1 VLRKGSTPWLIR
13 WLSAAPSRWL
23 GRSSTVQQYITGGG
37 HGLSYLRH
45 LVRGN
50 RVRRQAAFETV
61 SEGNRPVLVIHGFMG
76 TRGSMYPLERH
87 LVEDGFC
94 VFSFNLGPINT
105 RDIRRS
111 ALLIQRKIERIL
123 AQTAWKEID
132 IVAHSMGGLI
142 GLYYIKKLG
151 GHARVRRMITLGT
164 PFRGTWLALAGI
176 ATMGL
181 LSTSSW
187 QLLPRSNFLD
197 DLHQGPIPDT
207 VQVYSIAA
215 ARDWFCP
222 PEATRMHGVK
232 SITVPFGHGSLV
244 VSPDVYKCVKD
255 ILGSSGAAVPLE
267 RFDDEL
273 SESAVIA
280 SLEASIMASGRA
292 SGVASGIA
300 SNEHRPAAEGSE
312 SSAVLAQAARTKR
325 TQAADPADG
334 ALARR
339 APGTVTSFA
348 LSSRRGKGN
357 G

>member
-23 GRSSTVQQYITGGG
+23 GRSSAVQQYITGGS

-50 RVRRQAAFETV
+50 RVRREAAFEAV
-61 SEGNRPVLVIHGFMG
+61 PEGNRPVLVIHGFMG
-76 TRGSMYPLERH
+76 TRGSMYPLERR
-87 LVEDGFC
+87 LAADGFC

-111 ALLIQRKIERIL
+111 AFLIHRKIERIL

-151 GHARVRRMITLGT
+151 GHTRVRRMITMGT

-181 LSTSSW
+181 LSASSW
-187 QLLPRSNFLD
+187 QLLPGSDFLD
-197 DLHQGPIPDT
+197 DLHREPIPAG
-207 VQVYSIAA
+207 VEVHSIAA
-215 ARDWFCP
+215 ARDWLCP
-222 PEATRMHGVK
+222 PEATRMPGVK

-244 VSPDVYKCVKD
+244 VSADVYKCVKD
-255 ILGSSGAAVPLE
+255 ILGPGGARSQGARFAPDISDLADLSDLADPSDLSDSDAGPVIDEGWDSGAGDVT
-267 RFDDEL
+267 
-273 SESAVIA
+273 
-280 SLEASIMASGRA
+280 
-292 SGVASGIA
+292 
-300 SNEHRPAAEGSE
+300 PAG
-312 SSAVLAQAARTKR
+312 AQAARADTAR
-325 TQAADPADG
+325 ANRAGVANPGDGTLARQAAG
-334 ALARR
+334 R
-339 APGTVTSFA
+339 VTSAA

>member
-23 GRSSTVQQYITGGG
+23 GRSSAVQQYITGGT
-37 HGLSYLRH
+37 HGLSYLRN

-50 RVRRQAAFETV
+50 RVHRNAAFETV
-61 SEGNRPVLVIHGFMG
+61 PEGNRPVLVIHGFMG
-76 TRGSMYPLERH
+76 TRGSMYPLERR
-87 LVEDGFC
+87 LAEDGFC

-111 ALLIQRKIERIL
+111 AFLIHRKIERIL

-151 GHARVRRMITLGT
+151 GHARVRRMITMGT

-181 LSTSSW
+181 LSASSW
-187 QLLPRSNFLD
+187 QLLPGSDFLG
-197 DLHQGPIPDT
+197 DLHREPIPAG
-207 VQVYSIAA
+207 VEVHSIAA
-215 ARDWFCP
+215 ARDWMCP
-222 PEATRMHGVK
+222 PEATRMPGVK
-232 SITVPFGHGSLV
+232 SITVPFGHGGLV
-244 VSPDVYKCVKD
+244 VSADVYKLVKD
-255 ILGSSGAAVPLE
+255 ILGPGGARGQGA
-267 RFDDEL
+267 RFADNLADSDPVAFIDEGWGSDDEGWD
-273 SESAVIA
+273 SEAGDVA
-280 SLEASIMASGRA
+280 PERA
-292 SGVASGIA
+292 ETARPNRAGVANPGD
-300 SNEHRPAAEGSE
+300 GT
-312 SSAVLAQAARTKR
+312 LARQAAGR
-325 TQAADPADG
+325 
-334 ALARR
+334 
-339 APGTVTSFA
+339 VTSAA

>member
-1 VLRKGSTPWLIR
+1 MLRKGSTPWLIR

-23 GRSSTVQQYITGGG
+23 GPSSAVQQYITGGT

-50 RVRRQAAFETV
+50 RVHRAVTFQAV
-61 SEGNRPVLVIHGFMG
+61 PEGNRPVLVIHGFMG
-76 TRGSMYPLERH
+76 TRGSMYPLERR
-87 LVEDGFC
+87 LAADGFC

-111 ALLIQRKIERIL
+111 AFLIHRKIERIL

-164 PFRGTWLALAGI
+164 PYRGTWLALAGI

-181 LSTSSW
+181 LSASSW
-187 QLLPRSNFLD
+187 QLLPGSDFLD
-197 DLHQGPIPDT
+197 DLHREPIPAG
-207 VQVYSIAA
+207 VEVCSIAA
-215 ARDWFCP
+215 QRDWLCP
-222 PEATRMHGVK
+222 PEATRMPGVK

-244 VSPDVYKCVKD
+244 VSADVYKCVKD
-255 ILGSSGAAVPLE
+255 ILGPGGARSQGSHFAEDLSDSDLVDFTDEGWDTGDEGWGSAAGDVAPE
-267 RFDDEL
+267 RAA
-273 SESAVIA
+273 SAPA
-280 SLEASIMASGRA
+280 NRAEAANPS
-292 SGVASGIA
+292 
-300 SNEHRPAAEGSE
+300 
-312 SSAVLAQAARTKR
+312 
-325 TQAADPADG
+325 DG
-334 ALARR
+334 PLARQ
-339 APGTVTSFA
+339 APGRVTSAA

>member
-255 ILGSSGAAVPLE
+255 ILGSSGAVPME

>member
-23 GRSSTVQQYITGGG
+23 GRSSTVQQYITGGT

-50 RVRRQAAFETV
+50 RVRRQAAFEAV
-61 SEGNRPVLVIHGFMG
+61 PEGTRPVLVIHGFMG

-87 LVEDGFC
+87 LAEDGFC

-123 AQTAWKEID
+123 AQTEWKEID

-164 PFRGTWLALAGI
+164 PFRGTWRALAGI
-176 ATMGL
+176 ATLGM

-197 DLHQGPIPDT
+197 ELHQGPIPET

-222 PEATRMHGVK
+222 PEVTRMHGVK

-255 ILGSSGAAVPLE
+255 ILSSSGAVPVEL
-267 RFDDEL
+267 FDEF

-280 SLEASIMASGRA
+280 SLEASIVTSVVTPGEASGA
-292 SGVASGIA
+292 PVG
-300 SNEHRPAAEGSE
+300 EHRLEAGDGEPP
-312 SSAVLAQAARTKR
+312 AVLAAKLRTKR
-325 TQAADPADG
+325 TETADPADG
-334 ALARR
+334 ALARQ

>member
-1 VLRKGSTPWLIR
+1 MLRKGSTPWLIR

-23 GRSSTVQQYITGGG
+23 GRSSAVQQYITGGS
-37 HGLSYLRH
+37 HGLSYLRN

-50 RVRRQAAFETV
+50 RVRRNAAFETV

-76 TRGSMYPLERH
+76 TRGSMYPLERR
-87 LVEDGFC
+87 LAEDGFC

-111 ALLIQRKIERIL
+111 AFLIHRKIERIL

-151 GHARVRRMITLGT
+151 GHTRVRRMITMGT

-181 LSTSSW
+181 LSSSSW
-187 QLLPRSNFLD
+187 QLLPSSDFLD
-197 DLHQGPIPDT
+197 DLHREPIPAG
-207 VQVYSIAA
+207 VEVHSIAA
-215 ARDWFCP
+215 ARDWLCP
-222 PEATRMHGVK
+222 PEATRMPGVK

-244 VSPDVYKCVKD
+244 VSADVYKCVKD
-255 ILGSSGAAVPLE
+255 ILGPGGAGAQGA
-267 RFDDEL
+267 RFANDLSDLSDSDPVAFVDE
-273 SESAVIA
+273 
-280 SLEASIMASGRA
+280 GWD
-292 SGVASGIA
+292 
-300 SNEHRPAAEGSE
+300 
-312 SSAVLAQAARTKR
+312 SSAGEAAPERAATAR
-325 TQAADPADG
+325 ANRAEVADPRDG
-334 ALARR
+334 TLARQ
-339 APGTVTSFA
+339 APGRVTSAA

>member
-1 VLRKGSTPWLIR
+1 MH
-13 WLSAAPSRWL
+13 
-23 GRSSTVQQYITGGG
+23 QYIKGGG

-50 RVRRQAAFETV
+50 RVPRKASFEAV
-61 SEGNRPVLVIHGFMG
+61 PEGNRPVLVIHGFMG
-76 TRGSMYPLERH
+76 TRGSMYPLESR
-87 LVEDGFC
+87 LAQDGFC

-111 ALLIQRKIERIL
+111 AFLIHRKIERIV
-123 AQTAWKEID
+123 AQTAWQEID

-181 LSTSSW
+181 LSASSW
-187 QLLPRSNFLD
+187 QLLPGSDFLG
-197 DLHQGPIPDT
+197 DLHREPIPAGVEIT
-207 VQVYSIAA
+207 SIAA
-215 ARDWFCP
+215 ARDWLCP
-222 PEATRMHGVK
+222 PEATRMPGVK

-244 VSPDVYKCVKD
+244 VSADVYRCVKD
-255 ILGSSGAAVPLE
+255 VLGPSNAGAPGRYVA
-267 RFDDEL
+267 DDF
-273 SESAVIA
+273 SDSDPIAFTDDGWDSAVA
-280 SLEASIMASGRA
+280 RSHTRVATQRTNRA
-292 SGVASGIA
+292 EVA
-300 SNEHRPAAEGSE
+300 EEG
-312 SSAVLAQAARTKR
+312 
-325 TQAADPADG
+325 DG
-334 ALARR
+334 ALARQ
-339 APGTVTSFA
+339 APGRVTSAA